1 MNAMTKQTTKTV
13 RSPSGEGSNENGVD
27 ETKFEKLWLRQLDFD
42 KVRNSFKKQPKSHI

>member
-13 RSPSGEGSNENGVD
+13 GSPSGEAIAIGSNENGVD

-42 KVRNSFKKQPKSHI
+42 KVRN